1 MARRLPGRERDR
13 KGTGGVQYLTE
24 LVGRVALVFAVLVAP
39 LVWAA
44 IKALKQAWDEHEVIS
59 VTTHERKKFL
69 E

>member
-1 MARRLPGRERDR
+1 M
-13 KGTGGVQYLTE
+13 QYLTE

-39 LVWAA
+39 LIWAA
-44 IKALKQAWDEHEVIS
+44 VKALKQSWDEREIIS

>member
-1 MARRLPGRERDR
+1 M
-13 KGTGGVQYLTE
+13 QYLTE

-39 LVWAA
+39 LIWAA
-44 IKALKQAWDEHEVIS
+44 VKALKQAWDEREVIS

>member
-1 MARRLPGRERDR
+1 M
-13 KGTGGVQYLTE
+13 TE

-39 LVWAA
+39 LIWAA
-44 IKALKQAWDEHEVIS
+44 VKALKQAWDEREVVS